1 MAQYVQIW
9 RNGELKA
16 DETIDEE
23 KSSFEVAMFEGEQY
37 EVHIYDFE
45 TGQLLKKETL
55 IPSGPTLTVKLGR
68 KHREPDPLRDN
79 KQIVEHIKQL
89 ISSRTGFDQT
99 YQRMIDVL
107 SRMKKDWSY
116 NRQQLRGGR
125 LEYLVYRLLRNL
137 RDKKVIDDFVWNSK
151 VDRYGIAY
159 PAPGN
164 KPDFLVFLN
173 NIQIVLEVTTIP
185 NTRAQWSQEGASVPH
200 HIRELKRELWATIGI
215 FSAPKLHGQLVRNLR
230 ALSQDEG
237 VPILCYSLDDLLMLL
252 VGSTK
257 SSLKAALEKDAK
269 ELVQ

>member
-1 MAQYVQIW
+1 MPQYVQIW
-9 RNGELKA
+9 QNGKLKA

-23 KSSFEVAMFEGEQY
+23 KRSFEVPMFDGERY
-37 EVHIYDFE
+37 EVHVYDFE

-55 IPSGPTLTVKLGR
+55 KPSGPMLTVKLGQ
-68 KHREPDPLRDN
+68 KHREPDPLVDN
-79 KQIVEHIKQL
+79 KQIVQHIEQL
-89 ISSRTGFDQT
+89 IASRTGFDPS
-99 YQRMIDVL
+99 YQRRIDVL

-151 VDRYGIAY
+151 VDKYGIAY

-164 KPDFLVFLN
+164 KSDFLVSLD

-185 NTRAQWSQEGASVPH
+185 NTRAQWSEEGASVPH
-200 HIRELKRELWATIGI
+200 HIREFKSELRTTIGI
-215 FSAPKLHGQLVRNLR
+215 FSAPKLHDQLVRNLH

-237 VPILCYSLDDLLMLL
+237 VPILCYPLDRLLTLF
-252 VGSTK
+252 VGST
-257 SSLKAALEKDAK
+257 STSLKSTIDKDVK
-269 ELVQ
+269 ELMG